1 MKVRLAKLR
10 QIIQK
15 VITEHSN
22 LVGDDYVSDYAEIYA
37 KEGDFEGYLKFGKHY
52 GYNEEQL
59 ADLFDAAEDALH
71 DSSLDSY
78 VHEPLKRGKIDVDQL
93 ERDLSSGTV
102 DLQKNPYALD

>member
-1 MKVRLAKLR
+1 
-10 QIIQK
+10 
-15 VITEHSN
+15 
-22 LVGDDYVSDYAEIYA
+22 
-37 KEGDFEGYLKFGKHY
+37 KFGKHY